1 MKNIANTKNIKVE
14 ATFIIWGCTTGIMAI
29 CIPLV
34 SASGTGAILPL
45 AVIIGAS
52 ASTISVW
59 ISDREKDSKP
69 SNNLQ
74 QIEQRIRNLE
84 TICTQENNSLN
95 F

>member
-1 MKNIANTKNIKVE
+1 MKSITNQKNIKVE

-34 SASGTGAILPL
+34 SASNIGTILPL

-59 ISDREKDSKP
+59 ISDHQEYYKR

-74 QIEQRIRNLE
+74 QIEQRIINLE
-84 TICTQENNSLN
+84 TICTQEHN
-95 F
+95 